1 MPQPVSGFS
10 KKTKEEKIEWLVS
23 NYLQNDPLVDKVLK
37 QYWNDDEKLQKLHD
51 GFIEN
56 AISNYYLPFAIAPN
70 FLINNEL
77 YSIPMVLEESS
88 VVAAA
93 SKSAQFWMKRGGFK
107 TSIDA
112 GRICCYCNFFH
123 RWTEAMQ
130 WFTDCAIR
138 CG

>member
-23 NYLQNDPLVDKVLK
+23 NHLQNDPLVYKVLK

-70 FLINNEL
+70 WIETPSPNTDKLFSN
-77 YSIPMVLEESS
+77 PMSL
-88 VVAAA
+88 
-93 SKSAQFWMKRGGFK
+93 
-107 TSIDA
+107 T
-112 GRICCYCNFFH
+112 
-123 RWTEAMQ
+123 
-130 WFTDCAIR
+130 
-138 CG
+138 